1 MHYQDLEQKLNSD
14 DNQRLKL
21 RNMTRYNPNIELVN
35 DIVYTK
41 SGLNMSMR
49 SEDIKKNN
57 NKFWRQSRGVTILR
71 ICRKLLLYN
80 PNIDIV
86 NDDVD
91 TKFCLKLSICSQDIE
106 QKTFSDLNSRA
117 VALLQLCKK

>member
-1 MHYQDLEQKLNSD
+1 
-14 DNQRLKL
+14 
-21 RNMTRYNPNIELVN
+21 MTRYNPNIELVN

-41 SGLNMSMR
+41 SGLNMSIP
-49 SEDIKKNN
+49 SEDIKKN
-57 NKFWRQSRGVTILR
+57 NKFWRQSRGVTLLR

-86 NDDVD
+86 NDDVY

-106 QKTFSDLNSRA
+106 QKPNSDLNSRA
-117 VALLQLCKK
+117 VTLLQLCKK